1 MTKEEKI
8 NWLRKAT
15 NEELL
20 LQYEFSVRTLG
31 NDSIAAQIEA
41 QEDVELAREE
51 ILRRIL
57 QPES

>member
-15 NEELL
+15 NEEVLDQLL
-20 LQYEFSVRTLG
+20 S
-31 NDSIAAQIEA
+31 AQARLSYSGIGEQVEA

-51 ILRRIL
+51 ILRRM
-57 QPES
+57 EK